1 MIPHTHTD
9 DKDAS
14 WPTVRHSS
22 LPPPDIPLSLSLLFA
37 TSTAFTHR
45 YCTLHIGHL
54 SISHSFSILLSLCS
68 LCIALWL
75 LPPGIPPPPPPLPAA
90 AASLRPWHSRPRG
103 KHPHFPIFSF
113 SFCTQNAC
121 RRPAGLAPSAP
132 PRLDDW
138 QSSCV
143 ACITLSGKRCVESF
157 LVIVI
162 GQEGERVS

>member
-75 LPPGIPPPPPPLPAA
+75 LPPGIPPSPPPCRQLQLPYGPGTQDPE
-90 AASLRPWHSRPRG
+90 ASIRT
-103 KHPHFPIFSF
+103 FPYSP
-113 SFCTQNAC
+113 S
-121 RRPAGLAPSAP
+121 PSARKMP
-132 PRLDDW
+132 VQL
-138 QSSCV
+138 
-143 ACITLSGKRCVESF
+143 E
-157 LVIVI
+157 
-162 GQEGERVS
+162 